1 MTASRRIAILFA
13 SIALLGSF
21 PMGCQSS
28 LLGGSAAY
36 ATPTPAAARSCEEQ
50 VERNRRRGRLIG
62 GLAGGFAGLA
72 FGRRGNTA
80 PLVAALVP
88 TGALLGDAIAGL
100 LDCDEQRKAA
110 TATEDAI
117 RGGVGTTTNWTSD
130 TRPGVTGTSTVTAV
144 AAADGPDGSDC
155 MSVTDVVI
163 VDGQETRA
171 AKRMCRRPPANRYV
185 RV

>member
-1 MTASRRIAILFA
+1 MTACRRTAILFA

-21 PMGCQSS
+21 PVGCQSS
-28 LLGGSAAY
+28 LAGGQAAF
-36 ATPTPAAARSCEEQ
+36 ASPTPVAARSCEEQ
-50 VERNRRRGRLIG
+50 VERNRRRGRLLG
-62 GLAGGFAGLA
+62 GLVGGVAGLA
-72 FGRRGNTA
+72 LGRRGNTA

-88 TGALLGDAIAGL
+88 TGALIGDAIAGL
-100 LDCDEQRKAA
+100 LDCDEQRKDA
-110 TATEDAI
+110 TATEEAI
-117 RGGVGTTTNWTSD
+117 RGGVGTTTSWASE
-130 TRPGVTGTSTVTAV
+130 TRPNVTGTSTVTAV

-171 AKRMCRRPPANRYV
+171 AKRMCRRPPTNRYV

>member
-1 MTASRRIAILFA
+1 MTASRRITVLFA
-13 SIALLGSF
+13 TIALLGSF
-21 PMGCQSS
+21 PAGCQSS
-28 LLGGSAAY
+28 VLTGSAAF
-36 ATPTPAAARSCEEQ
+36 ATPAPVARSCEEQ

-62 GLAGGFAGLA
+62 GLAGGAAGLI

-110 TATEDAI
+110 TATEEAI
-117 RGGVGTTTNWTSD
+117 RGGVGTTTSWASE
-130 TRPGVTGTSTVTAV
+130 TRSGVTGTSTVTAV
-144 AAADGPDGSDC
+144 AAADGADGSDC

-171 AKRMCRRPPANRYV
+171 AKRMCRRPPQNRYV